1 MAMNKS
7 EKQMVEKLHTRLALR
22 FTPIADGPDLYP
34 PKNSYG
40 DDNLTFG
47 YSIVGSSTSVRVCES
62 CSNTSSHSN
71 SSRDRAYSRGGI
83 MQFST
88 KVLALK
94 YLRNI
99 LENEFAKRLREVD
112 ILIEKELGGGE

>member
-7 EKQMVEKLHTRLALR
+7 ERELVEGLKTRLALC

-34 PKNSYG
+34 PKNSYD
-40 DDNLTFG
+40 DDNLTCG
-47 YSIVGSSTSVRVCES
+47 YSIIGSSGSVRVSES
-62 CSNTSSHSN
+62 CSNTSSHSL
-71 SSRDRAYSRGGI
+71 SGRDRTYSRGGI
-83 MQFST
+83 RQFST

-112 ILIEKELGGGE
+112 IQIEKELAGEN